1 MRSIHTLLR
10 AAMIAGVASLPI
22 ACGGDSAPAG
32 DSAVEVEIVEATPGT
47 IVEVAADAGT
57 FSTLLA
63 AATAAGLVETLSGPG
78 PFTVFAPTDAAFAA
92 LPAGTVEALLE
103 DIETLTAILLYHVVA
118 GEVTAEQ
125 VVTLT
130 EATTVNGQS
139 VSIMAHDGAVMIN
152 NATVIAADVR
162 ASNGIIH
169 VIDTVLLPS
178 NQ

>member
-1 MRSIHTLLR
+1 MRSIHTVLR
-10 AAMIAGVASLPI
+10 AAMIAGVAMLPV
-22 ACGGDSAPAG
+22 ACGGDSA
-32 DSAVEVEIVEATPGT
+32 SESEVQVEIVEAAPGT

-57 FSTLLA
+57 FNTLLA

-78 PFTVFAPTDAAFAA
+78 PFTVFAPTDEAFAA
-92 LPAGTVEALLE
+92 LPEGTVEALLA

-130 EATTVNGQS
+130 EAATVNGAN
-139 VSIMAHDGAVMIN
+139 VSIMAHDGMVMIN
-152 NATVIAADVR
+152 NATVIAADVK

-169 VIDTVLLPS
+169 VINAVLLPPTE
-178 NQ
+178 